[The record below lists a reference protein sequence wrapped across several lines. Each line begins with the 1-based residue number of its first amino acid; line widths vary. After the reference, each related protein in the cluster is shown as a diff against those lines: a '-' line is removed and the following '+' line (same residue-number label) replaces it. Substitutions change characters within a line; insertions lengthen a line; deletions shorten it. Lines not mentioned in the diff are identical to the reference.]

1 MYISLFFKETDLLAD
16 NGLSLNTLY
25 SHEFDIP
32 KYCQYSLDEVV
43 TTTESGIRT
52 LELLEK
58 KSYNYIEFLKILKN
72 FKSNSWDIRKARVNK
87 GNIGFFISNNIE
99 VYFTAE
105 NYDNVHKNVLSHI
118 NKILKKERFLYKNT
132 KDFFDYV

>member
-25 SHEFDIP
+25 SHEFNIP
-32 KYCQYSLDEVV
+32 KYCQYNLEEVV

-72 FKSNSWDIRKARVNK
+72 FKSNNWDIDKTRVKK
-87 GNIGFFISNNIE
+87 GNVGFFITNNME
-99 VYFTAE
+99 VNWNHA
-105 NYDNVHKNVLSHI
+105 NHDVVHLNVLKHI
-118 NKILKKERFLYKNT
+118 NKILSKERFVFKTT